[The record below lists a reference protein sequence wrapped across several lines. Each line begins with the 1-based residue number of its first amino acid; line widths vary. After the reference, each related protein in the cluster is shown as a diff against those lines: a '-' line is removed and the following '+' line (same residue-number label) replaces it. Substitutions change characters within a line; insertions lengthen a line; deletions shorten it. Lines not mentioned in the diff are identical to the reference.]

1 MKLSCNVIQDILP
14 LAVENLASAETMV
27 LVNEHIKDCAECRK
41 EYKELK
47 ISTVDFMDKKELEAI
62 PLRNVKKKLKN
73 RNIYTGVLTALIIS
87 LLLFIGFDKATKPIP
102 LSYVEAI
109 ESVEN
114 KDGKVFIKFKKEV
127 SNYDIEESR
136 YDEIDYNIMAWKT
149 NIGTLFKES
158 KAKTTVIDIEEDKL
172 VSIHYINQ
180 GGGLD
185 IPIYGKYYDGGRA
198 TLRRLAMNYYLY
210 IMIVIFMLFMILSL
224 IFRKKDQ
231 IKKITMGIMFFS
243 LSYILAHMVVFGG
256 VQGITHH
263 MNRDLSFIAIIAILI
278 FSIIITIRSK
288 YNFTNFKNTK

>member
-14 LAVENLASAETMV
+14 LAVEDLASKETMV

-41 EYKELK
+41 EYEELK

-62 PLRNVKKKLKN
+62 PLKNVKKKLKN

-87 LLLFIGFDKATKPIP
+87 LLLFIGFDKATEPIP

-158 KAKTTVIDIEEDKL
+158 KAKTTVIDIEEGKP
-172 VSIHYINQ
+172 VSVHYINQ

-198 TLRRLAMNYYLY
+198 TLPRLAMNYYLY

-243 LSYILAHMVVFGG
+243 LSYILAHMVVFWG

-288 YNFTNFKNTK
+288 YNFINFKNTK